1 MGKIIK
7 NYMSFYKNITIIIV
21 SYESEKLIIQNLE
34 TLKKFPTIIIDNSK
48 SNKLSHLINDF
59 KNIKLITPDLNLGYG
74 KANNLGVNKSKTPY
88 ILIVNPDILL
98 NEQLI
103 NTLYSE
109 FLNYNDDIG
118 VIGPSLYDSNMKR
131 RTNGSISHVKKIK
144 GRKLS
149 NSLNNIPENNM
160 CCDFLVGCCL
170 FMRRDFF
177 LELGGF
183 DKDFFMYFEDND
195 LCDRIIKKGKTVVE
209 VPSAKVIHLENSSS
223 KKNYFQ
229 SYKLSIIHKISEY
242 IYLKKNVLLINLILI
257 ISKNFI
263 DYLQR
268 FIINL
273 LILRFKKSL
282 KNFFRLISILL
293 YVTMIYKLIF

>member
-1 MGKIIK
+1 
-7 NYMSFYKNITIIIV
+7 MSFYKDITIIIV
-21 SYESEKLIIQNLE
+21 SYKSEKLIFQNLE
-34 TLKKFPTIIIDNSK
+34 IIKKFPTIIINNSRSDK
-48 SNKLSHLINDF
+48 FNALISDF

-74 KANNLGVNKSKTPY
+74 KANNLGVNKSETPY
-88 ILIVNPDILL
+88 VLIVNPDILL

-109 FLNYNDDIG
+109 FSKYNDDVG
-118 VIGPSLYDSNMKR
+118 VMGPSLYDSNMKR

-149 NSLNNIPENNM
+149 NSLNNIPEDNM

-170 FMRRDFF
+170 FMKRDFF
-177 LELGGF
+177 MELEGF

-223 KKNYFQ
+223 KKNSFHN
-229 SYKLSIIHKISEY
+229 YKLSIIHKISEY
-242 IYLKKNVLLINLILI
+242 IYLKKNILLINLILI

-282 KNFFRLISILL
+282 KNFLRLISIFL
-293 YVTMIYKLIF
+293 YITMLYKLIF

>member
-1 MGKIIK
+1 
-7 NYMSFYKNITIIIV
+7 MSIYKDITLIIV
-21 SYESEKLIIQNLE
+21 SYKSEKLIIQNLQI
-34 TLKKFPTIIIDNSK
+34 LKKFPTIIINNSK
-48 SNKLSHLINDF
+48 TNEFNTLINDF
-59 KNIKLITPDLNLGYG
+59 KNIELILSDENLGYG

-88 ILIVNPDILL
+88 VLIVNPDILL

-103 NTLYSE
+103 NTLYST
-109 FLNYNDDIG
+109 FINYNDDIG
-118 VIGPSLYDSNMKR
+118 VVGPALYDSNMKR
-131 RTNGSISHVKKIK
+131 RTNGSISHIKKIR
-144 GRKLS
+144 GRKLY
-149 NSLNNIPENNM
+149 NSINNIPEGNM

-170 FMRRDFF
+170 FMKRDFF
-177 LELGGF
+177 IELGGF

-195 LCDRIIKKGKTVVE
+195 LCDRIIKKGKTIIE

-223 KKNYFQ
+223 KKNSFQ
-229 SYKLSIIHKISEY
+229 NSKLSIIHKISEY
-242 IYLKKNVLLINLILI
+242 IYLKKNVLLIDLILI